1 MPNIFDVAK
10 AANVSIASVSL
21 VLRDPNTKRV
31 GPKKREDI
39 LRIAKQTGYVPNL
52 LARGLSNHGTGI
64 LGLVIPVRDPRI
76 SFNPTIADMLAG
88 IQSKL
93 LECDYHLIVYSHK
106 SDRGAITNSQIVR
119 SKATDGLIFINTRM
133 CTEEDIQASIA
144 EMHTAKI
151 PFVMINS
158 AQETGGINYVGVDD
172 IKLSMDAA
180 AYLHAKGHRKIGM
193 LTGTRNSPTSGIL
206 RRSFEE
212 GLKRVGLSL
221 PDPWFGYTEFQPAP
235 AKKELRRILRLK
247 NRPTAIFCTS
257 DQFVPAIYE
266 ALHEDGVRIPDEV
279 SILGRGNLSFTPY
292 FTPPLTTMAVPIFE
306 IGRRAATLLIES
318 LKSPDQPP
326 RRFLLPSTLVER
338 ASVNTIDTRK

>member
-1 MPNIFDVAK
+1 MPTIFDVAK

-21 VLRDPNTKRV
+21 VLRDPNTRRV
-31 GPKKREDI
+31 GQKKREDI

-106 SDRGAITNSQIVR
+106 SEKGAITNSQIIR

-133 CTEEDIQASIA
+133 CTGDDVRASIK
-144 EMHTAKI
+144 EMNAARI

-172 IKLSMDAA
+172 IELCVEAA

-221 PDPWFGYTEFQPAP
+221 REAWFGYTDFQPLAT
-235 AKKELRRILRLK
+235 KRELRRILRQK
-247 NRPTAIFCTS
+247 KRPTALFCTS

-266 ALHEDGVRIPDEV
+266 ALREDGVRIPEDL

-292 FTPPLTTMAVPIFE
+292 FTPPLTTMSVPIFD

-318 LKSPDQPP
+318 LKSPGREPQ
-326 RRFLLPSTLVER
+326 RVLLPGNLVER
-338 ASVNTIDTRK
+338 DSVAAVDNN